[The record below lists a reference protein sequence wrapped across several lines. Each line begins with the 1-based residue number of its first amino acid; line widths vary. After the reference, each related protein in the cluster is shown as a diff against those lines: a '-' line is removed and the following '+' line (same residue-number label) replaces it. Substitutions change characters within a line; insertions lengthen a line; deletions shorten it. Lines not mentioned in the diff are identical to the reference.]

1 MSWRYWQ
8 NLVIESISY
17 GESTGMRQKSKR
29 LLWMI
34 FLSGMIVFTNVF
46 LVQIRAAAK
55 GADDGLKDAGI
66 ENARL
71 KDAGI
76 ENDRPKDAGIE
87 DDGVTDNGVT
97 DDGVE
102 DSELE
107 KEEEKQGKPVRV
119 IRRSGN
125 YYAAYK
131 DKTIYTPQKAEIRKI
146 GKDKYYIRKNG
157 ELACGAM
164 KMNGKRYYF
173 NDKGRLQGNIRPI
186 EINQTYYN
194 VNEKGVLKKIS
205 KRHAQ
210 SEIAAQNFIKAHT
223 RPSSSNSE
231 KFKTC
236 FYYMVGNMCY
246 SPGYYNMR
254 EDYKIMEKKDG
265 GYALALQMFQSPVLR
280 GNCHRFANCVAA
292 VAKELGYQP
301 TVIVTTGDHSFVQ
314 IDGKY
319 YDNMGALFGTK
330 SRDAYT
336 VYKKFLYT

>member
-1 MSWRYWQ
+1 
-8 NLVIESISY
+8 
-17 GESTGMRQKSKR
+17 MRQKSKR

-71 KDAGI
+71 KDTGI
-76 ENDRPKDAGIE
+76 ENDRSKDAGIE
-87 DDGVTDNGVT
+87 DDGVTD
-97 DDGVE
+97 DGVE
-102 DSELE
+102 DSGLE

-205 KRHAQ
+205 KRHAL

-254 EDYKIMEKKDG
+254 EDYKVMEKKDG

-319 YDNMGALFGTK
+319 YDNMGALFGAK

>member
-1 MSWRYWQ
+1 
-8 NLVIESISY
+8 
-17 GESTGMRQKSKR
+17 MRQKSKR

-71 KDAGI
+71 KDTGI
-76 ENDRPKDAGIE
+76 ENDRSKDAGIE
-87 DDGVTDNGVT
+87 DDGVTD
-97 DDGVE
+97 DGVE
-102 DSELE
+102 DSGLE

-254 EDYKIMEKKDG
+254 EDYKVMEKKDG

-319 YDNMGALFGTK
+319 YDNMGALFGAK